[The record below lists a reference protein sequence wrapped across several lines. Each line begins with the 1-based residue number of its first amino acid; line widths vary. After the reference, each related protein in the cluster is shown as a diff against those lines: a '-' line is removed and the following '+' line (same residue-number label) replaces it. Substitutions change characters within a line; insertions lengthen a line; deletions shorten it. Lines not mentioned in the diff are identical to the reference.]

1 MKQLKETHSNKMMK
15 LILIYIALLI
25 LGSCNGQTSEQV
37 KHPIEKMKLIN
48 KKNDSRINF
57 LAQKYQING
66 FSVSDNLKG
75 DLYPSYSYFEKNIGA
90 FSVNFI
96 GKNKQ
101 EQYYWNINNITGYF
115 SQKENPYKLA
125 ENSKEI
131 KKILDSRNEKYYII
145 ASFMDIRY
153 IEGLSKET
161 EEYEVSKNAI
171 EFIYLYE
178 NNRWVLIKTVKESEI
193 PENSLKFFEKLILDY
208 HKINEK

>member
-1 MKQLKETHSNKMMK
+1 MKQLKVTQSTKMMK
-15 LILIYIALLI
+15 HILLYMALLI

-37 KHPIEKMKLIN
+37 KHPIKKMKLIT

-57 LAQKYQING
+57 LEQKYQING

-75 DLYPSYSYFEKNIGA
+75 DLYPSYSYFEKNVGA

-96 GKNKQ
+96 GKNEE
-101 EQYYWNINNITGYF
+101 EQYYWNINNTTGYF
-115 SQKENPYKLA
+115 SQKENPYELSG
-125 ENSKEI
+125 NSKKI
-131 KKILDSRNEKYYII
+131 KKILDSRKGKYYII
-145 ASFMDIRY
+145 ASFMNIRY
-153 IEGLSKET
+153 IEGLNKET

-171 EFIYLYE
+171 EFIYIYE